1 MEEANLYICKL
12 FQYLNSS
19 DEITNVF
26 DVVKYDN
33 NIGIYLI
40 DKLNDENG
48 YIITKILYPTSEKV
62 NNIVLAIIAVDGEKL
77 PKNLM
82 TRYFEIPIT
91 NEEMSNQN
99 IKNQLLEFQNSVCL

>member
-40 DKLNDENG
+40 DKLNNEN
-48 YIITKILYPTSEKV
+48 
-62 NNIVLAIIAVDGEKL
+62 
-77 PKNLM
+77 
-82 TRYFEIPIT
+82 
-91 NEEMSNQN
+91 
-99 IKNQLLEFQNSVCL
+99 